1 MFQHSVWKRIPG
13 GMPHGF
19 EFSIRSVVSRNPFR
33 RILDFVDSTAVP
45 VDRNK
50 IAFTH
55 RGSGPIILRK
65 SQKSDN
71 AFYNGGWTAEAS
83 GRGRI
88 VASKKGV
95 KDFFLVYMNGRL
107 VREATPFYEINIDY
121 GGKSC
126 LPRRI
131 RNAGGSETA
140 AFSYHI
146 SGLRPLLSAVS
157 RGGETASFKY
167 GEFEIFTGPKKNGRE
182 LLLKEAAFGD
192 RLSIK
197 IEYYARKK
205 SDTAINGA
213 VVKYSTPV
221 CEFSKIYEWDA
232 STGEVKKIDA
242 DFYDVKKEFF
252 PGENPKLRNISVKK
266 DDSFSNSVC
275 SWEYDYEK
283 HVETLAVP
291 AKGYVK
297 KVHYRVSSGYSP
309 KLIRKVEETVNG
321 KREETRMI
329 YSDKFVPIRAL
340 NVVEN

>member
-55 RGSGPIILRK
+55 RGSGPIILKK
-65 SQKSDN
+65 SQRSDN

-167 GEFEIFTGPKKNGRE
+167 GEFEIFTGPKK
-182 LLLKEAAFGD
+182 
-192 RLSIK
+192 
-197 IEYYARKK
+197 
-205 SDTAINGA
+205 TA
-213 VVKYSTPV
+213 V
-221 CEFSKIYEWDA
+221 
-232 STGEVKKIDA
+232 
-242 DFYDVKKEFF
+242 
-252 PGENPKLRNISVKK
+252 
-266 DDSFSNSVC
+266 SFC
-275 SWEYDYEK
+275 
-283 HVETLAVP
+283 
-291 AKGYVK
+291 
-297 KVHYRVSSGYSP
+297 
-309 KLIRKVEETVNG
+309 
-321 KREETRMI
+321 
-329 YSDKFVPIRAL
+329 
-340 NVVEN
+340 